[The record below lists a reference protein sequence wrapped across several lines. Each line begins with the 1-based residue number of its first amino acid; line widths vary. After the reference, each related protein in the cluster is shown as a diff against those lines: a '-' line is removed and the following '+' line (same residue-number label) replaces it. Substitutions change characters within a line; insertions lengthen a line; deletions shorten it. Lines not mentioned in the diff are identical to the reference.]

1 MVQNV
6 NYEKNIENYW
16 HGMKYGS
23 QKMLIMK
30 RKKYYKKNNN
40 KININASRML
50 IRCYQQFRCGIRIS
64 MPECLQQYKGRQG
77 TSGKLRIFKL
87 ANLKSRVTIHGTIQI
102 QRLLFKFVA
111 LFKISSTIQIQNMN
125 SARAL
130 TREWLRHPTSNY
142 SGHSLMDESDLRV
155 IDMSA

>member
-1 MVQNV
+1 M
-6 NYEKNIENYW
+6 
-16 HGMKYGS
+16 YG
-23 QKMLIMK
+23 
-30 RKKYYKKNNN
+30 
-40 KININASRML
+40 INRL
-50 IRCYQQFRCGIRIS
+50 GTGKLYTGIRNS
-64 MPECLQQYKGRQG
+64 N
-77 TSGKLRIFKL
+77 S
-87 ANLKSRVTIHGTIQI
+87 KSRVTIHGTIQI
-102 QRLLFKFVA
+102 QQLLFKFAA

>member
-1 MVQNV
+1 M
-6 NYEKNIENYW
+6 I
-16 HGMKYGS
+16 
-23 QKMLIMK
+23 
-30 RKKYYKKNNN
+30 
-40 KININASRML
+40 
-50 IRCYQQFRCGIRIS
+50 
-64 MPECLQQYKGRQG
+64 GRSAG
-77 TSGKLRIFKL
+77 TSGKNFEIQT
-87 ANLKSRVTIHGTIQI
+87 ANSKTRVTIHGTIQI
-102 QRLLFKFVA
+102 QQLLFKFVA